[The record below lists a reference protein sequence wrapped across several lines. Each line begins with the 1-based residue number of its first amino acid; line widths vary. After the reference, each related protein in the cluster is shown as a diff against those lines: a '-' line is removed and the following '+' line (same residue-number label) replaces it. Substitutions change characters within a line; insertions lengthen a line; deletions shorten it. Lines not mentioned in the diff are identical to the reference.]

1 MLEAFSPAYRQLTAS
16 LVKFTPS
23 LPAMKGIAMQP
34 LVVSV
39 YLIRKNAEQSTDDRI
54 YIRSVSENLLSAT
67 YHDNDVTKTYT
78 LYMDSDELDRYI
90 LSIADIFTSD
100 TDPFEKIQF
109 NFNGYPTFMLSKD
122 SFDTR
127 QTRHM
132 LKTVSRSIMRSLL
145 LAETVPKPQALQS
158 VAAPTPDPTATVPI
172 ACCGYRSCSFDSPP
186 ALQRTDNRY
195 WNPIRNDDG
204 AHSPRVES
212 HY

>member
-1 MLEAFSPAYRQLTAS
+1 
-16 LVKFTPS
+16 
-23 LPAMKGIAMQP
+23 MQP

-67 YHDNDVTKTYT
+67 YHDNDVTKSYT

-145 LAETVPKPQALQS
+145 LAETVPKPQALQP
-158 VAAPTPDPTATVPI
+158 VAAPTPTPDPTTTVPL

-204 AHSPRVES
+204 AHSPRWEN